1 MQAWTGSTSIRDN
14 VAMARGHASDELLPV
29 APRLTARLQLAPKAN
44 RTVVTHTRIESMG
57 PWRPA
62 ETMHVALSATLAPSE
77 QSNHASAAIEL
88 RQPFRKALIFF
99 CRHSTAKG
107 IRRVSEPRFARHD
120 SKSSLLK
127 EKRVIKC
134 FGCYSAQVVVTRER
148 HQCFAKYLPQLIE
161 GVPPFMVFTALF
173 LRRTKEAT
181 QLTCVFEG
189 HARRHRKSSQDC
201 VLAGL
206 HNQMIDQQLYG

>member
-88 RQPFRKALIFF
+88 RQPFRKVLTFLVLSPLNRE
-99 CRHSTAKG
+99 RH
-107 IRRVSEPRFARHD
+107 P
-120 SKSSLLK
+120 
-127 EKRVIKC
+127 
-134 FGCYSAQVVVTRER
+134 TRER
-148 HQCFAKYLPQLIE
+148 AKIRPTRLK
-161 GVPPFMVFTALF
+161 VFSAQREACYKVFWVLF
-173 LRRTKEAT
+173 CA
-181 QLTCVFEG
+181 
-189 HARRHRKSSQDC
+189 SSGD
-201 VLAGL
+201 A
-206 HNQMIDQQLYG
+206 